1 MANVQ
6 TKILT
11 KVKWESI
18 VWFVGLMAVV
28 AVLPHYVHNQF
39 ITGPIVN
46 AVLFIAVMT
55 VGAGNAVLIGLVPS
69 VVALVSG
76 LLPAPLAPM
85 VPFIMISNAI
95 LIVLFSGLRKTNYWA
110 GVLGGTLF
118 KYAFL
123 YLTSTIV
130 VGLISNHNIAA
141 KAAATMMAWPQIVT
155 AIVGGMIAFGVLRML
170 RFARNDV
177 SSRATKW
184 RGDL

>member
-1 MANVQ
+1 MENVRARVWGQ
-6 TKILT
+6 V
-11 KVKWESI
+11 KVKD
-18 VWFVGLMAVV
+18 VAWFVGLMAVV

-46 AVLFIAVMT
+46 ATLFIAAV
-55 VGAGNAVLIGLVPS
+55 VLGAGNAILIGLVPS

-76 LLPAPLAPM
+76 LLPLPLAPM

-95 LIVLFSGLRKTNYWA
+95 LIIVFSYIRKVNFWG
-110 GVLGGTLF
+110 GVLGATLF

-123 YLTSTIV
+123 YLTSTII

-155 AIVGGMIAFGVLRML
+155 AVVGGIIAYGALKVYKRY
-170 RFARNDV
+170 N
-177 SSRATKW
+177 
-184 RGDL
+184 

>member
-1 MANVQ
+1 MTNTQ
-6 TKILT
+6 TKVLA

-18 VWFVGLMAVV
+18 AWFAGLMAVV
-28 AVLPHYVHNQF
+28 AFVPHYIHNQF

-46 AVLFIAVMT
+46 AVLFTAAVVLGT
-55 VGAGNAVLIGLVPS
+55 GNAILIGLIPS

-85 VPFIMISNAI
+85 IPFIMISNAI
-95 LIVLFSGLRKTNYWA
+95 LIVVFSGLRKTNYWA

-130 VGLISNHNIAA
+130 VGLISNQSIAA
-141 KAAATMMAWPQIVT
+141 KAAAQMLAWPQIVT
-155 AIVGGMIAFGVLRML
+155 AIIGGVIAFGVLK
-170 RFARNDV
+170 V
-177 SSRATKW
+177 SSRG
-184 RGDL
+184 R

>member
-1 MANVQ
+1 MN
-6 TKILT
+6 KITT
-11 KVKWESI
+11 KVWEQIKIKEI
-18 VWFVGLMAVV
+18 VWFLGLMAVV

-46 AVLFIAVMT
+46 ATLFIAAVIL
-55 VGAGNAVLIGLVPS
+55 GAGNAILIGLVPS

-85 VPFIMISNAI
+85 VPFIMISNAVMI
-95 LIVLFSGLRKTNYWA
+95 LTFSYFRKVNYWG
-110 GVLGGTLF
+110 GVMGATLF

-130 VGLISNHNIAA
+130 VGLISNHNIAL

-155 AIVGGMIAFGVLRML
+155 ALIGGVIAFGVLKL
-170 RFARNDV
+170 IKNE
-177 SSRATKW
+177 K
-184 RGDL
+184 

>member
-1 MANVQ
+1 MIQ
-6 TKILT
+6 TKVLT

-18 VWFVGLMAVV
+18 AWFVGLMAVV

-46 AVLFIAVMT
+46 ATLFIAVVVLGM
-55 VGAGNAVLIGLVPS
+55 GNAILIGLIPS

-95 LIVLFSGLRKTNYWA
+95 MILTFSYFRKVNFW
-110 GVLGGTLF
+110 GGIMGATLF
-118 KYAFL
+118 KYLFL

-130 VGLISNHNIAA
+130 VGLISNHNIGL

-155 AIVGGMIAFGVLRML
+155 AVVGGIIAFGILKM
-170 RFARNDV
+170 
-177 SSRATKW
+177 SSRAKNW

>member
-1 MANVQ
+1 MANTQ
-6 TKILT
+6 TKVLA

-18 VWFVGLMAVV
+18 AWFVGLMVVV
-28 AVLPHYVHNQF
+28 AIIPHYVHNQF

-46 AVLFIAVMT
+46 AVLFIAAVIL
-55 VGAGNAVLIGLVPS
+55 GAGNAILIGLVPS

-95 LIVLFSGLRKTNYWA
+95 LVWTFSYFRKINFGSGVIVASL
-110 GVLGGTLF
+110 V

-123 YLTSTIV
+123 YGTSIIV
-130 VGLISNHNIAA
+130 VNLISNHNIAA

-155 AIVGGMIAFGVLRML
+155 ALIGGVIAFGVIKVIRYKL
-170 RFARNDV
+170 
-177 SSRATKW
+177 
-184 RGDL
+184 

>member
-1 MANVQ
+1 MQNLERNTMANVQ
-6 TKILT
+6 TKILA

-18 VWFVGLMAVV
+18 AWFISLMAVV
-28 AVLPHYVHNQF
+28 AVVPHYVHNQF

-46 AVLFIAVMT
+46 AVLFIAAAVL
-55 VGAGNAVLIGLVPS
+55 GAGNAILIGLVPS

-76 LLPAPLAPM
+76 LLPTPLAPM

-95 LIVLFSGLRKTNYWA
+95 LILAFSYTKKINYWA

-123 YLTSTIV
+123 YLTSTVV
-130 VGLISNHNIAA
+130 VGLISNQNIAT

-155 AIVGGMIAFGVLRML
+155 AIVGGVIAFGVLKL
-170 RFARNDV
+170 YEK
-177 SSRATKW
+177 SSRSKS
-184 RGDL
+184 

>member
-1 MANVQ
+1 MAKVKTQ
-6 TKILT
+6 VIA

-18 VWFVGLMAVV
+18 VWFVGLTAVV

-46 AVLFIAVMT
+46 AVLFIAVVT
-55 VGAGNAVLIGLVPS
+55 LGVGNAILIGLIPS
-69 VVALVSG
+69 VVALISG
-76 LLPAPLAPM
+76 LLPVPLAPM

-95 LIVLFSGLRKTNYWA
+95 MILTFSYFRKVNFWG
-110 GVLGGTLF
+110 GVIGGTLF

-130 VGLISNHNIAA
+130 VGLISNHNIGL

-155 AIVGGMIAFGVLRML
+155 AIAGGVIAFGILKIT
-170 RFARNDV
+170 
-177 SSRATKW
+177 SR
-184 RGDL
+184 DLK

>member
-1 MANVQ
+1 MTAQ
-6 TKILT
+6 TKILA

-18 VWFVGLMAVV
+18 AWFVSLMAIV
-28 AVLPHYVHNQF
+28 AILPHYVHNQF

-46 AVLFIAVMT
+46 AVLFIAVVT
-55 VGAGNAVLIGLVPS
+55 VGAGNAILIGLVPS

-85 VPFIMISNAI
+85 IPFIMISNAI
-95 LIVLFSGLRKTNYWA
+95 LIVVFAGLRKTNYWV

-130 VGLISNHNIAA
+130 VGLISNHNIAL

-155 AIVGGMIAFGVLRML
+155 ALIGGVIAFGVLKLIRQDNEKNS
-170 RFARNDV
+170 RSRN
-177 SSRATKW
+177 
-184 RGDL
+184 